1 MIAWE
6 AFVPVTTVASTHHY
20 QIQLDKPYLRLCIP
34 KATAREPHHF
44 PVNDIY

>member
-6 AFVPVTTVASTHHY
+6 AFVPVTGRIYHHY
-20 QIQLDKPYLRLCIP
+20 QIQLDKPYLRLCIH